1 MKVISEDYLKK
12 IGFSAIR
19 RTCSDDL
26 IDTALIGYINQAR
39 ADLARLG
46 VSEDI
51 TEDETDPLVQGC
63 IEMYVAWRFEQ
74 DNTTAERMLGEYRI
88 LAEQLKRSQRRD

>member
-39 ADLARLG
+39 ADLVRLG
-46 VSEDI
+46 ISESVA
-51 TEDETDPLVQGC
+51 ESESDPLVQGC
-63 IEMYVAWRFEQ
+63 IEMYVSWRFEQ
-74 DNTTAERMLGEYRI
+74 DNTTAERMLSEYRI